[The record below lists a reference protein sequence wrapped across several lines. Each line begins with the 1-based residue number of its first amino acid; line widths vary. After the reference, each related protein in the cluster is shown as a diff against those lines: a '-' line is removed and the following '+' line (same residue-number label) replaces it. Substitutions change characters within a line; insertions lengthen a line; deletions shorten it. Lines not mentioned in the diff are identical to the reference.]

1 MNNDSES
8 WVFKLWRDVGVCVP
22 FPVKQIKANNVID
35 NIIQNIYNM
44 NEMMKWLFTMMTMN
58 NGKNGHNQTRRYV

>member
-1 MNNDSES
+1 M
-8 WVFKLWRDVGVCVP
+8 VWRDVGVCVP

-44 NEMMKWLFTMMTMN
+44 NEMMKWLIYN
-58 NGKNGHNQTRRYV
+58 DDDEQRENGHNQTRRYV